1 MFNFRLWI
9 IWQSPVKATV
19 WLRSGSNSRK
29 PKFVSVD
36 SLVFVPVF
44 RAFWTGGASLQPSQ
58 WKVYLFKSFK
68 LRFTDGRTREDTKYI
83 FRANLWYFLAL
94 SNLWNK
100 WVSWYLYWS
109 KEGAPGPLWH
119 TTLKR
124 HVEQLL
130 FADLNLILFQQK
142 RNEVLNEIISTNK
155 EQQYNNIVTKNLNNI
170 TFI

>member
-1 MFNFRLWI
+1 MEG
-9 IWQSPVKATV
+9 QE
-19 WLRSGSNSRK
+19 
-29 PKFVSVD
+29 
-36 SLVFVPVF
+36 
-44 RAFWTGGASLQPSQ
+44 
-58 WKVYLFKSFK
+58 
-68 LRFTDGRTREDTKYI
+68 RTQNIYI

-109 KEGAPGPLWH
+109 KEGVPGPLWH

-124 HVEQLL
+124 DVEQLL

-155 EQQYNNIVTKNLNNI
+155 EQQYNNIVSKNLNNI